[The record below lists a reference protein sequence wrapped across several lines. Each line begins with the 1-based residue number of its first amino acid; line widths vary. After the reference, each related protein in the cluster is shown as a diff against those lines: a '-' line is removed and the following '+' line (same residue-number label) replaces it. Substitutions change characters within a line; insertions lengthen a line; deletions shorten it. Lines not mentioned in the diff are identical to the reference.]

1 MTDSH
6 SRASAGGAGAPRRP
20 AALTNR
26 WVALA
31 IVFVTR
37 TTMGYQFQAIAS
49 VGPLIVTDL
58 GLSWA
63 QLGSLIGL
71 YMLPGAFLALPGGM
85 LGQRLG
91 ERRTVVASLALMVV
105 GGLVTAASHSFAVA
119 AAGRLLSG
127 VGAVLM
133 NILLAKMVADWFTE
147 REMSTAMAVMLTSWP
162 VGLGLAAATLGSL
175 ATRSSWR
182 MAIAMT
188 ALAAAVGLVLIAFAY
203 RDPPRAPARA
213 PGPAERRARLSTR
226 DVGLAVSAGFA
237 WGCFNA
243 SLVAVIAFGPG
254 MLMAGGVSLGEAGFI
269 VSLAIWVTILSVPL
283 GGLLADRL
291 GRPNLLIVTGSVAA
305 GLVTLLLPVLEHPL
319 LAFCLLGLTIGA
331 PPGPVM
337 SLLPKSVTPERLA
350 PAFGVYYAVFYVMT
364 AVTQL
369 GAGLVR
375 DLTGSPAAPI
385 RVAALVMASTALGL
399 AFFRLLER
407 VGAADRTRRP
417 P

>member
-91 ERRTVVASLALMVV
+91 ERRTVVASLALMIV
-105 GGLVTAASHSFAVA
+105 GGIITAAAHGYA
-119 AAGRLLSG
+119 AALAGRVLAG

-133 NILLAKMVADWFTE
+133 NVLLAKMVADWFVGGG
-147 REMSTAMAVMLTSWP
+147 MSTAMAIMLTSWP
-162 VGLGLAAATLGSL
+162 VGLGLGATS
-175 ATRSSWR
+175 
-182 MAIAMT
+182 
-188 ALAAAVGLVLIAFAY
+188 
-203 RDPPRAPARA
+203 
-213 PGPAERRARLSTR
+213 
-226 DVGLAVSAGFA
+226 GFA

-254 MLMAGGVSLGEAGFI
+254 LLVSRGL
-269 VSLAIWVTILSVPL
+269 SLADAGYVVSAAILLTMISVPL
-283 GGLLADRL
+283 GGLLTDRV
-291 GRPNLLIVTGSVAA
+291 GRPNLIIVAGSVVAA
-305 GLVTLLLPVLEHPL
+305 IVMTLLPVIDHSL
-319 LAFCLLGLTIGA
+319 LAFCLVGLAIGG
-331 PPGPVM
+331 PPGGLM
-337 SLLPKSVTPERLA
+337 ALLPKTVAPARLA
-350 PAFGVYYAVFYVMT
+350 TSFGIYYTVFYIMM
-364 AVTQL
+364 AAIQSL
-369 GAGLVR
+369 AGVVR
-375 DLTGSPAAPI
+375 DVSGSAAAP
-385 RVAALVMASTALGL
+385 VLFAALVMASTILGL
-399 AFFRLLER
+399 ALFRLVEHASR
-407 VGAADRTRRP
+407 AGGALTRAHDLS
-417 P
+417 

>member
-91 ERRTVVASLALMVV
+91 ERRTVVASLALMIV
-105 GGLVTAASHSFAVA
+105 GGIITAAAHGYA
-119 AAGRLLSG
+119 AALAGRVLAG

-133 NILLAKMVADWFTE
+133 NVLLAKMVADWFVGGG
-147 REMSTAMAVMLTSWP
+147 MSTAMAIMLTSWP
-162 VGLGLAAATLGSL
+162 VGLGLAAATIGGL
-175 ATRSSWR
+175 ATRTSWR
-182 MAIAMT
+182 TAILIT
-188 ALAAAVGLVLIAFAY
+188 AAVSTLGLLLIAFVY
-203 RDPPRAPARA
+203 RDPPRRKEGAAARA
-213 PGPAERRARLSTR
+213 EEGTRLSGREIALGAT
-226 DVGLAVSAGFA
+226 SGFA

-254 MLMAGGVSLGEAGFI
+254 LLVSRGL
-269 VSLAIWVTILSVPL
+269 SLADAGYVVSAAILLTMISVPL
-283 GGLLADRL
+283 GGLLTDRV
-291 GRPNLLIVTGSVAA
+291 GRPNLIIVAGSVVAA
-305 GLVTLLLPVLEHPL
+305 IVMTL
-319 LAFCLLGLTIGA
+319 LAFCLVGLAIGG
-331 PPGPVM
+331 PPGGLM
-337 SLLPKSVTPERLA
+337 ALLPKTVAPARLA
-350 PAFGVYYAVFYVMT
+350 TSFGIYYTVFYIMM
-364 AVTQL
+364 AAIQSL
-369 GAGLVR
+369 AGVVR
-375 DLTGSPAAPI
+375 DVSGSAAAP
-385 RVAALVMASTALGL
+385 VLFAALVMASTILGL
-399 AFFRLLER
+399 ALFRLVEHASR
-407 VGAADRTRRP
+407 AARAAR
-417 P
+417 

>member
-1 MTDSH
+1 
-6 SRASAGGAGAPRRP
+6 
-20 AALTNR
+20 
-26 WVALA
+26 
-31 IVFVTR
+31 
-37 TTMGYQFQAIAS
+37 
-49 VGPLIVTDL
+49 
-58 GLSWA
+58 
-63 QLGSLIGL
+63 
-71 YMLPGAFLALPGGM
+71 
-85 LGQRLG
+85 
-91 ERRTVVASLALMVV
+91 
-105 GGLVTAASHSFAVA
+105 
-119 AAGRLLSG
+119 
-127 VGAVLM
+127 
-133 NILLAKMVADWFTE
+133 
-147 REMSTAMAVMLTSWP
+147 MAVMLTSWP

-203 RDPPRAPARA
+203 RDPPPAPARA

-226 DVGLAVSAGFA
+226 DVGLAVSGGFA

-254 MLMAGGVSLGEAGFI
+254 MLMARGVSLGEAGFI

-305 GLVTLLLPVLEHPL
+305 GLVTLLLPVLEYPL

-385 RVAALVMASTALGL
+385 RVAALVMASTEPRTSVRPRVRRAL
-399 AFFRLLER
+399 E
-407 VGAADRTRRP
+407 TWP
-417 P
+417 M